1 MYNKNKVGE
10 WVMKLKSDRKNYVI
24 MALCVILLIM
34 SGGYVAF
41 SQLPRINGT
50 ACSTNYQPNATLS

>member
-1 MYNKNKVGE
+1 
-10 WVMKLKSDRKNYVI
+10 MKLKSDRKNYVI